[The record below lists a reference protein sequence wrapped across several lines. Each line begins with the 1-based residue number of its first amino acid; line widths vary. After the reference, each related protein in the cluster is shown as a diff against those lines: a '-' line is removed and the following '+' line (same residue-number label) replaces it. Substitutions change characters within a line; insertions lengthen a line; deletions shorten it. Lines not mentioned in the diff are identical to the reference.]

1 MNKDKMINI
10 GLVDDHEIVR
20 DGIRALLMGNTEI
33 RLTASFP
40 NASEFSAY
48 LKEHPSFFDVLILD
62 ISLPNVSGIELTRQ
76 LIKENSKMKILMLS
90 ASTGK
95 AYIENAF
102 KAGAKGF
109 LPKDCS
115 REELITAIK
124 QVFYKNIYIGKNLEQ
139 VVLENYINRLHY
151 TEEEELTSREVEIL
165 TGFANGLTYNEIAD
179 QLNISK
185 KTIESHKKNIFE
197 KLHFKTNAD
206 LIKYAIKHHIIE
218 L

>member
-1 MNKDKMINI
+1 MIKI

-20 DGIRALLMGNTEI
+20 DGIRALLMGNPEI
-33 RLTASFP
+33 QLVESFP
-40 NASEFSAY
+40 NAKAFLTY
-48 LKEHPSFFDVLILD
+48 LKENPSFFDVLILD
-62 ISLPNVSGIELTRQ
+62 ISLPNISGIELTRQ
-76 LIKENSKMKILMLS
+76 LMKDDPKIKILMLS
-90 ASTGK
+90 ANTGK
-95 AYIENAF
+95 VHIESAF
-102 KAGAKGF
+102 KAGARGF

-115 REELITAIK
+115 RDELTLAITQI
-124 QVFYKNIYIGKNLEQ
+124 FYKNLYIGKNLEQ

-151 TEEEELTSREVEIL
+151 SEQEELTSREVEIL

-179 QLNISK
+179 ELNISK

-206 LIKYAIKHHIIE
+206 LIKYAIKNHIIE

>member
-1 MNKDKMINI
+1 M
-10 GLVDDHEIVR
+10 VDDHEIVR

-33 RLTASFP
+33 RLVASFP

-62 ISLPNVSGIELTRQ
+62 ISLPNISGIELTRQ
-76 LIKENSKMKILMLS
+76 LIKENSKVKILMLS

-95 AYIENAF
+95 VYIENAL

-151 TEEEELTSREVEIL
+151 TEEDELTSREVEIL

>member
-1 MNKDKMINI
+1 MIKI

-20 DGIRALLMGNTEI
+20 DGIRALLMGNSEI
-33 RLTASFP
+33 QLVESFP
-40 NASEFSAY
+40 NAKTFLTY
-48 LKEHPSFFDVLILD
+48 LKENPSFFDVLILD
-62 ISLPNVSGIELTRQ
+62 ISLPNISGIELTRQ
-76 LIKENSKMKILMLS
+76 LIKDDPKTKILMLS
-90 ASTGK
+90 ANTGK
-95 AYIENAF
+95 VHIESAF
-102 KAGAKGF
+102 KAGARGF

-115 REELITAIK
+115 RDELALAIA
-124 QVFYKNIYIGKNLEQ
+124 QIFYKNIYIGKNLEQ

-151 TEEEELTSREVEIL
+151 TEQEELTSREVEIL

-179 QLNISK
+179 ELNISK

-206 LIKYAIKHHIIE
+206 LIKYAIKNHIIE